1 MEAKRRNKKKK
12 LGEVNFG
19 IHFHCSEK
27 TSLTL
32 VQWTTRHQRFLEG
45 HFHLCQETFF
55 LSFED
60 KTEETVGQS
69 SNIFVLC
76 KINNPV
82 KYMLK
87 FVLCQ
92 FLLLLKLLVLR
103 FSLVFTGKQLS
114 IASLLQLTS
123 VLNGDLSATRLL
135 CRLRGSVTP
144 VGAAAAFLFLN
155 SQSIYFNTQIIDTN
169 EMLYIYLENSL

>member
-92 FLLLLKLLVLR
+92 FLLLLKWLVLR

-135 CRLRGSVTP
+135 CRLRGSV
-144 VGAAAAFLFLN
+144 VGELSKCCISVYLFIKVL
-155 SQSIYFNTQIIDTN
+155 
-169 EMLYIYLENSL
+169 M

>member
-135 CRLRGSVTP
+135 CRLRGSVSLLISIRFMESLPDLPFDESSSHFKTLLISK
-144 VGAAAAFLFLN
+144 LF
-155 SQSIYFNTQIIDTN
+155 SF
-169 EMLYIYLENSL
+169 

>member
-1 MEAKRRNKKKK
+1 MVLKSEQQDMEAKRRNKKKK
-12 LGEVNFG
+12 LGEVNLG

-32 VQWTTRHQRFLEG
+32 VQWTTRTFLFMLG
-45 HFHLCQETFF
+45 NFNS
-55 LSFED
+55 LSLED

-87 FVLCQ
+87 FVLC
-92 FLLLLKLLVLR
+92 
-103 FSLVFTGKQLS
+103 
-114 IASLLQLTS
+114 
-123 VLNGDLSATRLL
+123 
-135 CRLRGSVTP
+135 
-144 VGAAAAFLFLN
+144 
-155 SQSIYFNTQIIDTN
+155 
-169 EMLYIYLENSL
+169 

>member
-1 MEAKRRNKKKK
+1 MVLKSEQQDMEAKRRNKKKK

-32 VQWTTRHQRFLEG
+32 VQWTTRGFWKDIFIHVMKLQQFVSRRQNRRNSG
-45 HFHLCQETFF
+45 
-55 LSFED
+55 
-60 KTEETVGQS
+60 KS

-87 FVLCQ
+87 FVLC
-92 FLLLLKLLVLR
+92 
-103 FSLVFTGKQLS
+103 
-114 IASLLQLTS
+114 
-123 VLNGDLSATRLL
+123 
-135 CRLRGSVTP
+135 
-144 VGAAAAFLFLN
+144 
-155 SQSIYFNTQIIDTN
+155 
-169 EMLYIYLENSL
+169 